1 MNVIVGQP
9 AQFPFW
15 HCSPLCS
22 CSESSKQ
29 LNLQRLKVLDAKQKM
44 IKDVFAAAKAEL
56 KAKAKGPAYADL
68 MAELLTQ
75 ACSPTSTSM

>member
-1 MNVIVGQP
+1 M
-9 AQFPFW
+9 
-15 HCSPLCS
+15 SPSSPVDS

-44 IKDVFAAAKAEL
+44 IKDVFAAAKSEL
-56 KAKAKGPAYADL
+56 KSKAKGPAYADL

-75 ACSPTSTSM
+75 VCSATTSYKHAAWF

>member
-1 MNVIVGQP
+1 MSRS
-9 AQFPFW
+9 
-15 HCSPLCS
+15 SPVDS

-56 KAKAKGPAYADL
+56 KSKAKGPAYADL

-75 ACSPTSTSM
+75 VRSATTSYKHAAWF